1 MAIQINNLV
10 REVLEAPSFGFVC
23 AINESKQP
31 VMTRIFGY
39 SFDDPLTIL
48 TIYTYKKDSLH
59 VIEQL
64 HENSNITAT
73 LSSTADFKTVQ
84 FKGNYNQHA
93 DASTKELNIIKA
105 HTERQAEILRMMGIP
120 KEVFANWK
128 FEPAVGISI
137 NVKELFDQTPKVNAG
152 NKLN

>member
-31 VMTRIFGY
+31 LMTRIFGY

-48 TIYTYKKDSLH
+48 TIYTYKKDAQH
-59 VIEQL
+59 VIDQL
-64 HENSNITAT
+64 HESSNITAT

-84 FKGNYNQHA
+84 FKGTYNQHA
-93 DASTKELNIIKA
+93 DASNQELDIIRV